1 MGTKSIFNKRVN
13 ILPYDYPNLLKYK
26 DAIRHSYWIDT
37 EYNFTTDIND
47 FKVNIT
53 DNEREIIKKTML
65 AIAQVEVNVKTFW
78 ADMYKRMPITE
89 IGDVGMTFAE
99 CHIEGTEIL
108 TPKGWVDF
116 RDINVGDKVMQYNP
130 QTKTMSITEVNHK
143 ISDDYEGDMYKFT
156 KKKLEAVVTPNH
168 RIIYFT
174 KRGNFVEKFAK
185 EINIHSDCKIP
196 EAAKLENKEGLTKLS
211 WMDKLK
217 IAIQADGTAKYY
229 IKDGERIRRGLDKN
243 THTYEIAFKKE
254 RKKKRFLEILSNVNV
269 DYREYKDSRD
279 GYVKYDVD
287 LDMDYDYKTFDWV
300 NLNDKSWEWC
310 EDFVQELSKWDGYVL
325 ENKKDCKIK
334 YSSTNKSCADVAQL
348 VGIGAGY
355 KCNLNTY
362 KDNRKESYKDVYTVS
377 FISNREL
384 VGTNTAK
391 ETIPYKGKV
400 YCVNVDSGVI
410 ITRYKDTT
418 FISGNSEV
426 RHKDAYARL
435 LRILGLEDEFRTVVE
450 IPAIKD
456 RIEYLTKYLDGTRS
470 RDDKM
475 YTKSVLLFSLFIEHV
490 SLFSQFLIMMS
501 FNKEKNLF
509 KGISNVVEA
518 TSKEEDIHGNFGSE
532 IINIIKSENPEWF
545 DDEFNDLIYSAC
557 KKAYKAECKILDWIF
572 ETGELEFLPKEV
584 IKQFIMNRFNNSLE
598 RIGMERFF
606 EVDRTLLESV
616 KWFDVELT
624 SSKEGDFFYKRLP
637 DYTKKQKA
645 ITEDDLF

>member
-99 CHIEGTEIL
+99 
-108 TPKGWVDF
+108 
-116 RDINVGDKVMQYNP
+116 
-130 QTKTMSITEVNHK
+130 
-143 ISDDYEGDMYKFT
+143 
-156 KKKLEAVVTPNH
+156 
-168 RIIYFT
+168 
-174 KRGNFVEKFAK
+174 
-185 EINIHSDCKIP
+185 
-196 EAAKLENKEGLTKLS
+196 
-211 WMDKLK
+211 
-217 IAIQADGTAKYY
+217 
-229 IKDGERIRRGLDKN
+229 
-243 THTYEIAFKKE
+243 
-254 RKKKRFLEILSNVNV
+254 
-269 DYREYKDSRD
+269 
-279 GYVKYDVD
+279 
-287 LDMDYDYKTFDWV
+287 
-300 NLNDKSWEWC
+300 
-310 EDFVQELSKWDGYVL
+310 
-325 ENKKDCKIK
+325 
-334 YSSTNKSCADVAQL
+334 
-348 VGIGAGY
+348 
-355 KCNLNTY
+355 
-362 KDNRKESYKDVYTVS
+362 
-377 FISNREL
+377 
-384 VGTNTAK
+384 
-391 ETIPYKGKV
+391 
-400 YCVNVDSGVI
+400 
-410 ITRYKDTT
+410 
-418 FISGNSEV
+418 SEV

-456 RIEYLTKYLDGTRS
+456 RIDYLTKYLDGTRS

-501 FNKEKNLF
+501 FNKERTLF

-584 IKQFIMNRFNNSLE
+584 IKHFIMNRFNNSLE

-606 EVDRTLLESV
+606 EVDEKLLEKT
-616 KWFDVELT
+616 KWFEVELT
-624 SSKEGDFFYKRLP
+624 STKEGDFFQKKQI
-637 DYTKKQKA
+637 DYSKKQKA